1 MSPSALIALV
11 VSSLPLL
18 VAAATDNML
27 TVFGPAALNNEV
39 SSTFLACVNATG
51 VDYGVFAEDAGGAVV
66 VPMDQRQLDLV
77 GTDAA
82 LMQCIDASNDAIY
95 VSAESTAE
103 TSAVEKGAVT
113 LDAVSFEW
121 LVSNG
126 VTGKQA
132 VGTRPAATPLT
143 SKRAAD
149 GSAVTQTYSAYL
161 DTTGKK
167 CTDHDHH
174 TYQEKEC
181 HGVRQQYKSSQFENT
196 HGGSL
201 HMEIWPHH
209 DCSKGDSRAFVIT
222 GKTVGQCN
230 ERDTY
235 SWNGHY

>member
-1 MSPSALIALV
+1 MAPSALVALV
-11 VSSLPLL
+11 VSGLPFL
-18 VAAATDNML
+18 AAAAADNML
-27 TVFGPAALNNEV
+27 TLFGPASLDNEV

-51 VDYGVFAEDAGGAVV
+51 VDYGVFVEDAGGAVV
-66 VPMDQRQLDLV
+66 VPMDQRQLDV
-77 GTDAA
+77 FTTDAP
-82 LMQCIDASNDAIY
+82 LMQCIEASNDAIY

-103 TSAVEKGAVT
+103 ISAVEKGAVS
-113 LDAVSFEW
+113 LDAATFEW
-121 LVSNG
+121 LVSSG

-143 SKRAAD
+143 SKRGADAAD
-149 GSAVTQTYSAYL
+149 ITQTYSAYL
-161 DTTGKK
+161 DTTGKH

-209 DCSKGDSRAFVIT
+209 DCKKGDSRAFVIT
-222 GKTVGQCN
+222 GLTVGTCN
-230 ERDTY
+230 GRDTY